1 MDQANQI
8 RIDVPVLLGSTE
20 AMSTA
25 TRHTEALALEALSRK
40 PRQGRS
46 LASFERMIEATKA
59 LMIET
64 GGDSFT
70 LQDVSERGQVSIGS
84 IYLRFESKDRLL
96 HAVIAEE
103 LQAIIAKESAMIAA
117 TRAESPTLADFL
129 PRYITRYSAFL
140 QEHAA
145 LLGTIMNRAAV
156 DPAVSEP
163 GKETARRSSE
173 QSVAAILHY
182 RDEIKAADAEAKALT
197 VFQIVFATIARQFGL
212 GSTPESSDPHLWGVI
227 KDELAKMAL
236 AYLRHAD

>member
-1 MDQANQI
+1 
-8 RIDVPVLLGSTE
+8 
-20 AMSTA
+20 MSTG
-25 TRHTEALALEALSRK
+25 TRHTEALALQALNRK

-46 LASFERMIEATKA
+46 LASFERMLEATKS

-103 LQAIIAKESAMIAA
+103 LTAILAKERVMIDEVL
-117 TRAESPTLADFL
+117 AETDSLGAFL
-129 PRYITRYSAFL
+129 PLYIARYSAFL
-140 QEHAA
+140 EQHAP
-145 LLGTIMNRAAV
+145 LLRTIMARAEV

-173 QSVAAILHY
+173 MSIAAILTF
-182 RDEIKAADAEAKALT
+182 RDEIKSADPEAKALA

-212 GSTPESSDPHLWGVI
+212 GSTPESSDPYLWGFI
-227 KDELAKMAL
+227 KDEISKMAL

>member
-1 MDQANQI
+1 
-8 RIDVPVLLGSTE
+8 
-20 AMSTA
+20 MSTA
-25 TRHTEALALEALSRK
+25 TRHTEALALQALSRK

-103 LQAIIAKESAMIAA
+103 LTAILAKERVMIDEVL
-117 TRAESPTLADFL
+117 AETDSLGAFL
-129 PRYITRYSAFL
+129 PLYIKRYSAFL
-140 QEHAA
+140 EQNAP
-145 LLGTIMNRAAV
+145 LLRTIMARAEV
-156 DPAVSEP
+156 DPLVSDP
-163 GKETARRSSE
+163 GKETARRSAEMSI
-173 QSVAAILHY
+173 AAILTF
-182 RDEIKAADAEAKALT
+182 RDEIKSADPEAKALA

-212 GSTPESSDPHLWGVI
+212 GSTPESSDPFLWGFI
-227 KDELAKMAL
+227 KDEISKMAL

>member
-1 MDQANQI
+1 
-8 RIDVPVLLGSTE
+8 
-20 AMSTA
+20 MSTA
-25 TRHTEALALEALSRK
+25 TRHTEALALQALSRK

-46 LASFERMIEATKA
+46 LASFERMLEATKS

-103 LQAIIAKESAMIAA
+103 LQAIIAKERVMIDAVL
-117 TRAESPTLADFL
+117 AETSSLGAFL
-129 PRYITRYSAFL
+129 PLYIARYSAFL
-140 QEHAA
+140 EEHAP
-145 LLGTIMNRAAV
+145 LLRTIMARAEI
-156 DPAVSEP
+156 DPLVSEP
-163 GKETARRSSE
+163 GKETARRSAEMSI
-173 QSVAAILHY
+173 AAILTF
-182 RDEIKAADAEAKALT
+182 RDEIKSADPEAKALA

-212 GSTPESSDPHLWGVI
+212 GSTPESSDPYLWGFI
-227 KDELAKMAL
+227 KDEIVKMAL

>member
-1 MDQANQI
+1 
-8 RIDVPVLLGSTE
+8 
-20 AMSTA
+20 MSTA
-25 TRHTEALALEALSRK
+25 TRHTEALALQALSRK

-46 LASFERMIEATKA
+46 LASFERMLEATKA

-103 LQAIIAKESAMIAA
+103 LQAIIAKERVMIDAVL
-117 TRAESPTLADFL
+117 AETSTLGEFL
-129 PRYITRYSAFL
+129 PLYIARYSAFL
-140 QEHAA
+140 EEHAP
-145 LLGTIMNRAAV
+145 LLRTIMARAEI
-156 DPAVSEP
+156 DPLVSEP

-173 QSVAAILHY
+173 MSIAAILTF
-182 RDEIKAADAEAKALT
+182 RDEIKSADPEAKALA

-212 GSTPESSDPHLWGVI
+212 GSTPESSDPYLWGFI
-227 KDELAKMAL
+227 KDEIVKMAL